1 MRILLFT
8 LFCLGSQFIA
18 KAQELKV
25 INKSDLLALLN
36 SKSDTTYVVN
46 FWATWCKP
54 CVEELPVF
62 EKINS
67 NYKGKKVKVVLI
79 SNDFKKQVTPK
90 LKPFLLEKNI
100 QSDVWWMSETDP
112 NIWVNM
118 VDPNWEGSL
127 PATLIFK
134 GNEQKRFFHEG
145 DLTENTLKAI
155 INKIAP

>member
-1 MRILLFT
+1 MRILLFM

-36 SKSDTTYVVN
+36 SKSDTTYVIN

-67 NYKGKKVKVVLI
+67 DYKGKKVKVVLI

-100 QSDVWWMSETDP
+100 QSEVWWMSETDP
-112 NIWVNM
+112 NVWVNM

>member
-1 MRILLFT
+1 MRILLLT
-8 LFCLGSQFIA
+8 LLYLGSQFIA

-36 SKSDTTYVVN
+36 SKSDTTYVIN

-62 EKINS
+62 EKINFD
-67 NYKGKKVKVVLI
+67 YKGKKVKVVLI

-100 QSDVWWMSETDP
+100 QSEVWWMSETDP
-112 NIWVNM
+112 NVWVNM

-155 INKIAP
+155 INKIAL

>member
-1 MRILLFT
+1 MRILLFM

-36 SKSDTTYVVN
+36 SKSDTTYVIN

-67 NYKGKKVKVVLI
+67 DYKGKKVKVVLI

-112 NIWVNM
+112 NVWVNM

>member
-1 MRILLFT
+1 MRILLFM

-36 SKSDTTYVVN
+36 SKSDTTYVIN

-67 NYKGKKVKVVLI
+67 DYKGKKVKVVLI

-100 QSDVWWMSETDP
+100 QSEVWWMSETDP
-112 NIWVNM
+112 NVWVNM

-145 DLTENTLKAI
+145 YLTENTLKAI

>member
-8 LFCLGSQFIA
+8 LFYLGGQFVA
-18 KAQELKV
+18 EAQELKV
-25 INKSDLLALLN
+25 IDKSDLLALLN

-54 CVEELPVF
+54 CIEELPVF
-62 EKINS
+62 EKIS
-67 NYKGKKVKVVLI
+67 SDYKREKVKVVLI

-112 NIWVNM
+112 NVWVNM